1 MVKIQEFME
10 RNGIRNQ
17 TELATKLGLTQSAI
31 SSWNAGVRSHTYETC
46 IDLLK
51 MGMSIA
57 ELFGDD
63 IASLVSY
70 GNMTEDEFDSKVKAS
85 IIRIFSR

>member
-17 TELATKLGLTQSAI
+17 TELATRLGLTQSAI
-31 SSWNAGVRSHTYETC
+31 SSWNAGVRSPTYETC

-57 ELFGDD
+57 
-63 IASLVSY
+63 
-70 GNMTEDEFDSKVKAS
+70 
-85 IIRIFSR
+85 

>member
-31 SSWNAGVRSHTYETC
+31 SSWNAGVRSTTYETC

-57 ELFGDD
+57 ELFCDD
-63 IASLVSY
+63 IAAMVSY
-70 GNMTEDEFDSKVKAS
+70 GNMTEDEFDRKVKAS
-85 IIRIFSR
+85 IVRILSR